1 MLRSLRDDEPVPDA
15 TPRRYVAPNGYVALR
30 WTIAPREEVEAWEH
44 RIVMGRP
51 KGKAVHHKNGVRHDN
66 RLENLEIC
74 TSSEHGV
81 HHRKHDW
88 DEVVRLYQSGM
99 SQPEVAECVGAD
111 AGQVSR
117 ILKRM
122 GVPARSLSEA
132 LTKHHIDDQVLDM
145 HARGWTQR
153 QMIEVLGVSRS
164 VLTDRYRRLG
174 LNGKC
179 GPKRRPVV
187 A

>member
-1 MLRSLRDDEPVPDA
+1 MPA
-15 TPRRYVAPNGYVALR
+15 ANPRRYIAPNGYVVLR
-30 WTIAPREEVEAWEH
+30 WMIAPGEHVEAWEH

-74 TSSEHGV
+74 TSSDHGV
-81 HHRKHDW
+81 HHRKYDW
-88 DEVVRLYQSGM
+88 NEVVRLYQSGL
-99 SQPEVAECVGAD
+99 SQPEVAGRVGAS

-122 GVPARSLSEA
+122 GVPARSISEA
-132 LTKHHIDDQVLDM
+132 GTKHHIDSQVLGM

-153 QMIEVLGVSRS
+153 QMTEVLGVSRS

-179 GPKRRPVV
+179 GPKRKVV
-187 A
+187 DG